1 MLTQISALENQQLQV
16 LPEEELKIQA
26 LLAPLKEELVLL
38 KKELDRVI
46 REIDYTII
54 DAGKYLQL
62 QALSKEELQL
72 QTRELQLQTLLKKIL
87 GSGTDAERT
96 VNNRTLI
103 LARAEQLRV

>member
-1 MLTQISALENQQLQV
+1 MTSQMNAFENQQLQV
-16 LPEEELKIQA
+16 LSKEKDGLKLQ
-26 LLAPLKEELVLL
+26 APLISLEKEIE
-38 KKELDRVI
+38 RVI
-46 REIDYTII
+46 REINSAII

-87 GSGTDAERT
+87 GSGTDAEST